1 MNKDYDCCAER
12 ESENAARQRWLCR
25 PPPAPAPERGASPYP
40 QVTAE
45 DLASR
50 SDLFAA
56 RFGSCLNLAAE
67 HNVGPHLDGV
77 INRRAGVVAGFNASI
92 AFSILDCA
100 WTREIQADFIASPAQ
115 FARGI
120 TMADMESLHRKRE

>member
-1 MNKDYDCCAER
+1 MQTATCPRTGER
-12 ESENAARQRWLCR
+12 CLPLPAGYCR
-25 PPPAPAPERGASPYP
+25 RPRFPR
-40 QVTAE
+40 
-45 DLASR
+45 
-50 SDLFAA
+50 DLFAA

-100 WTREIQADFIASPAQ
+100 WTRESQADFIASPAQ